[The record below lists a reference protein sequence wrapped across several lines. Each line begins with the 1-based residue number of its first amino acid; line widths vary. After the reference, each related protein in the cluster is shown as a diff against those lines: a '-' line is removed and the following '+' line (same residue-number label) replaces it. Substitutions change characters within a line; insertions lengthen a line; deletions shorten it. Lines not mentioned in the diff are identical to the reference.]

1 MTWGECK
8 AAALR
13 KMFGSDGGRIDYS
26 EPGNADYIA
35 AMPAAANEAM
45 ERIVSTAGRP
55 LRKSADIDM
64 EEDVQYLDMSEQVG
78 DFRAFGEYL
87 EVYLVVGSG
96 LAALDAAA
104 IGQSVLQLPKGVSGT
119 VRVFYDAVPE
129 HITEYT
135 NDAEELPLSD
145 DCNVLIP
152 LYLAGELYKDDD
164 IGMATAYMNE
174 FESRLS
180 SLPATESGVRGGSFT
195 SVTGWW

>member
-13 KMFGSDGGRIDYS
+13 KMFGSDGGQIDYS

-55 LRKSADIDM
+55 LRKSADIDI

-87 EVYLVVGSG
+87 EAYLVVGSG
-96 LAALDAAA
+96 LAALDTAA

-180 SLPATESGVRGGSFT
+180 SLPANESGVRGGSFT

>member
-64 EEDVQYLDMSEQVG
+64 EEDVQYLDMSEQVS

-87 EVYLVVGSG
+87 EVYMVVGSG

-180 SLPATESGVRGGSFT
+180 SLPATESGVRDGSFT
-195 SVTGWW
+195 SLTGWW

>member
-1 MTWGECK
+1 
-8 AAALR
+8 
-13 KMFGSDGGRIDYS
+13 MFASDGGRLDNS
-26 EPGNADYIA
+26 DPGNADYIA
-35 AMPAAANEAM
+35 AMPAAANEAL

-55 LRKSADIDM
+55 LRKSADIDI

-87 EVYLVVGSG
+87 EAYLVVGSG
-96 LAALDAAA
+96 LAALDTAA

-180 SLPATESGVRGGSFT
+180 SLPANESGVRGGSFT
-195 SVTGWW
+195 SLTGWW

>member
-55 LRKSADIDM
+55 LRKSADIDI
-64 EEDVQYLDMSEQVG
+64 EENVQYLDMSEQVG

-87 EVYLVVGSG
+87 EAYLVVGSG
-96 LAALDAAA
+96 LAALDTAA
-104 IGQSVLQLPKGVSGT
+104 IGRSILQLPKGVSGT

-180 SLPATESGVRGGSFT
+180 SLPANESGVRGGSFT
-195 SVTGWW
+195 SLTGWW

>member
-180 SLPATESGVRGGSFT
+180 SLPANESGVRGGSFT

>member
-13 KMFGSDGGRIDYS
+13 KMFGSDGGRINYS

-55 LRKSADIDM
+55 LRRSADIDM

-104 IGQSVLQLPKGVSGT
+104 IGRSVLQLPKSVSGT
-119 VRVFYDAVPE
+119 VRVFYDAAPE

-174 FESRLS
+174 FESRLG

>member
-13 KMFGSDGGRIDYS
+13 KMFGSDGGQIDYS

-55 LRKSADIDM
+55 LRKSADIDI
-64 EEDVQYLDMSEQVG
+64 EEDVQYMDMSEQVG

-87 EVYLVVGSG
+87 EAYLVVGSG
-96 LAALDAAA
+96 LAALDTAA

-135 NDAEELPLSD
+135 NDTEELPLSD

-180 SLPATESGVRGGSFT
+180 SLPANESGVRGGSFT

>member
-55 LRKSADIDM
+55 LRRSVDIDM
-64 EEDVQYLDMSEQVG
+64 EEDAQYLDMSEQVG

-87 EVYLVVGSG
+87 EAYLVVGSG
-96 LAALDAAA
+96 LAALDTAA
-104 IGQSVLQLPKGVSGT
+104 IGRSVLQLPKGVSGT
-119 VRVFYDAVPE
+119 VRVFYNAVPE

-180 SLPATESGVRGGSFT
+180 SLPANESGVRGGSFT
-195 SVTGWW
+195 SLTGWW

>member
-174 FESRLS
+174 FESRLG

-195 SVTGWW
+195 SLTGWW

>member
-55 LRKSADIDM
+55 LRKSADIDI
-64 EEDVQYLDMSEQVG
+64 EEDVQYLDMSEQVS

-96 LAALDAAA
+96 LAALDTAA

-119 VRVFYDAVPE
+119 VRVFYDAAPE

-195 SVTGWW
+195 SLTGWW

>member
-13 KMFGSDGGRIDYS
+13 KMFGSDGGQIDYS

-55 LRKSADIDM
+55 LRKSADIDI

-87 EVYLVVGSG
+87 EAYLVVGSG
-96 LAALDAAA
+96 LAALDTAA

-180 SLPATESGVRGGSFT
+180 SLPANESGVRGGSFT
-195 SVTGWW
+195 SLTGWW

>member
-64 EEDVQYLDMSEQVG
+64 EEDVQYLDMSEQVS

-87 EVYLVVGSG
+87 EVYMVVGSG

-195 SVTGWW
+195 SLTGWW

>member
-13 KMFGSDGGRIDYS
+13 KMFGSDGGQIDYS

-55 LRKSADIDM
+55 LRKSTDIDI

-87 EVYLVVGSG
+87 EAYLVVGSG
-96 LAALDAAA
+96 LAALDTAA

-129 HITEYT
+129 HITKYT

-180 SLPATESGVRGGSFT
+180 SLPANESGVRGGSFT
-195 SVTGWW
+195 SLTGWW

>member
-13 KMFGSDGGRIDYS
+13 KMFGSDGGQIDYS
-26 EPGNADYIA
+26 EPGNEDYIA

-55 LRKSADIDM
+55 LRKSADIDI

-87 EVYLVVGSG
+87 EAYLVVGSG
-96 LAALDAAA
+96 LAALDTAA

-180 SLPATESGVRGGSFT
+180 SLPANESGVRGGSFT

>member
-13 KMFGSDGGRIDYS
+13 KMFGSDGGRIDYA

-55 LRKSADIDM
+55 LRKSADIDI
-64 EEDVQYLDMSEQVG
+64 EEDVQYLDMSEQVS

-87 EVYLVVGSG
+87 EVYMVVGSG

-195 SVTGWW
+195 SLTGWW

>member
-35 AMPAAANEAM
+35 AMPAAANEAI

-55 LRKSADIDM
+55 LRKSVDIDM

-96 LAALDAAA
+96 LVALDTAA
-104 IGQSVLQLPKGVSGT
+104 IGQSVLQLPKGVSGR
-119 VRVFYDAVPE
+119 VRVFYDAAPT
-129 HITEYT
+129 HIEEDT

-195 SVTGWW
+195 SLTGWW

>member
-195 SVTGWW
+195 SLTGWW

>member
-13 KMFGSDGGRIDYS
+13 KMFGSDGGQIDYS

-55 LRKSADIDM
+55 LRKSADIDI

-87 EVYLVVGSG
+87 EAYLVVGSG
-96 LAALDAAA
+96 LAALDTAA
-104 IGQSVLQLPKGVSGT
+104 IGQSVLQLPKGVSGK

-129 HITEYT
+129 HITKYT

-180 SLPATESGVRGGSFT
+180 SLPANESGVRGGSFT
-195 SVTGWW
+195 SLTGWW

>member
-64 EEDVQYLDMSEQVG
+64 EEDVRYLDMSEQVG

>member
-26 EPGNADYIA
+26 EPGNADYIT

-55 LRKSADIDM
+55 LRKSADIDI

-87 EVYLVVGSG
+87 EAYLVVGSG
-96 LAALDAAA
+96 LAALDTAA

-180 SLPATESGVRGGSFT
+180 SLPANESGVRGGSFT
-195 SVTGWW
+195 SLTGWW

>member
-180 SLPATESGVRGGSFT
+180 SLPATESGVRDGSFT
-195 SVTGWW
+195 SLTGWW

>member
-13 KMFGSDGGRIDYS
+13 KMFGSDGGQIDYS

-55 LRKSADIDM
+55 LRKSVEIEPEGAAYVDMADHAM
-64 EEDVQYLDMSEQVG
+64 
-78 DFRAFGEYL
+78 DFRSFGGTPEA
-87 EVYLVVGSG
+87 YLVKDNG
-96 LAALDAAA
+96 LAVLETAAL
-104 IGQSVLQLPKGVSGT
+104 GKSVLQLPKDISGT
-119 VRVFYDAVPE
+119 VRVFYNAAPKR
-129 HITEYT
+129 ITEDT
-135 NDAEELPLSD
+135 NDAEKMPLSD

-180 SLPATESGVRGGSFT
+180 SLPANESGVRGGSFT

>member
-13 KMFGSDGGRIDYS
+13 KMFGSDGGQIDYS

-55 LRKSADIDM
+55 LRKSADIDI

-87 EVYLVVGSG
+87 EAYLVVGSG
-96 LAALDAAA
+96 LAALDTAA

-119 VRVFYDAVPE
+119 VRVFYDAAPE

-180 SLPATESGVRGGSFT
+180 SLPANESGVRGGSFT
-195 SVTGWW
+195 SLTGWW

>member
-1 MTWGECK
+1 MNWGECK

-13 KMFGSDGGRIDYS
+13 KMFGSDGGQIDYS

-55 LRKSADIDM
+55 LRKSADIDI

-87 EVYLVVGSG
+87 EAYLVVGSG
-96 LAALDAAA
+96 LAALDTAA
-104 IGQSVLQLPKGVSGT
+104 IGQSVLQLPKGVSGK
-119 VRVFYDAVPE
+119 VRVFYNAAPE

-180 SLPATESGVRGGSFT
+180 SLPANESGVRGGSFT
-195 SVTGWW
+195 SLTGWW